1 MLPII
6 LLGSAVVIGGV
17 LIYAATRPDMFRVSR
32 TASINAPPE
41 RIFPLLDNLR
51 AGEQWSPYYRKD
63 PAMKGS
69 YSGPDSGAGA
79 TYDFAGNKDVGS
91 GRLSITGTR
100 PPHQVTMRLQM
111 FKPFAADNVIE
122 FTLLPKG
129 DSTDVTWAMGGR
141 QPYFAKVMCLFF
153 NMDKMVG
160 TDFAAGLSNLKTMA
174 EA

>member
-1 MLPII
+1 MFSDSVRMPLKIDH
-6 LLGSAVVIGGV
+6 SMTGV
-17 LIYAATRPDMFRVSR
+17 LPVAMSSIIVSPTARPNPTMIAVN
-32 TASINAPPE
+32 TPGLAV
-41 RIFPLLDNLR
+41 
-51 AGEQWSPYYRKD
+51 
-63 PAMKGS
+63 GS
-69 YSGPDSGAGA
+69 GVGA

-111 FKPFAADNVIE
+111 FKPFAADNVVE
-122 FTLLPKG
+122 FTLLKNG

-141 QPYFAKVMCLFF
+141 QPYLAKVMCLFF
-153 NMDKMVG
+153 NMDRMVG